1 MMSNVGRWWMKGKQ
15 KDIVGINSE
24 YKGRKTEN
32 GPFVKD
38 RVLQFVGVCGILKK
52 KHGNLFGMVDSDQ
65 LLTYEQMSGEAGK
78 LFFEETEVQKDC
90 AKPSRMIR
98 LLLQGDESHRSG
110 KNRLGTG
117 TEWWPENHLGAKCS
131 KRERDKMHSHSSE
144 SNS

>member
-1 MMSNVGRWWMKGKQ
+1 MKGKQ
-15 KDIVGINSE
+15 KDVVGINSE
-24 YKGRKTEN
+24 HKGRKTEN

-117 TEWWPENHLGAKCS
+117 TEW
-131 KRERDKMHSHSSE
+131 
-144 SNS
+144 